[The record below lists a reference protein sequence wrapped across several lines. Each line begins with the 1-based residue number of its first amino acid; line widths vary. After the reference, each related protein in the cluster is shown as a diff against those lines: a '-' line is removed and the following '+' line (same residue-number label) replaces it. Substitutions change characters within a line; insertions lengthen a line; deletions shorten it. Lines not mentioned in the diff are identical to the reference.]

1 MKAEDI
7 MMQNQYEMWLREL
20 EDYYSLPM
28 TEDSTNQR
36 LSTGQRVHA
45 KWLDP
50 TDPDMHARWIRG
62 VILSRND
69 DQTEN
74 NAVTYHVKFDDGD
87 DDEELSSDHVLE
99 DSVYQTLL
107 QQKIDQGMNR
117 NVSGIDLIHYASK
130 ISSPIK
136 NSMST
141 FMNDRAAAA
150 ALASLNDDDE
160 CSYAT
165 VESELLCH
173 EMLDPPSPTPTTS
186 EDSNAPEV
194 HYGLFMRIK
203 PSVITPSI
211 EPPRKVV
218 PDDVVVMETMTE
230 RPKDEDKGF
239 ELTSD
244 ANVAMQEDRLER
256 KAVVEEPVSMA
267 PMNDGVDPMSFQLN
281 GASEKQR
288 TESNSLIPKEL
299 LAMNGRS
306 KTNHSENE
314 MSKDG
319 QMTTDRLSTNVNG
332 SSVRQLGQM
341 TEDMG
346 PEPKDQLAFDVESYC
361 NIFVFDMF
369 EEACNKSDDEVRNW
383 SLGSQSLS
391 KGTFGRVLIALQLT
405 QMRIS
410 KEYIS
415 MKERSLGILLSDQ
428 EKSQLSYICT
438 EAFSQLVSDIALQLK
453 GEETVPDLTKPK
465 LFEQFKFI
473 CMKVTRE
480 AMKSAMDT

>member
-1 MKAEDI
+1 

-69 DQTEN
+69 DQNEN

-165 VESELLCH
+165 AESELLCH

-194 HYGLFMRIK
+194 HYGIFMRIK
-203 PSVITPSI
+203 PSVITPPV
-211 EPPRKVV
+211 EPPKKVV
-218 PDDVVVMETMTE
+218 PDDVVVVETTTE
-230 RPKDEDKGF
+230 RPKDDDVG
-239 ELTSD
+239 L
-244 ANVAMQEDRLER
+244 
-256 KAVVEEPVSMA
+256 EPVSTA

-288 TESNSLIPKEL
+288 TESDSLIAKEL
-299 LAMNGRS
+299 LAMNGGS

-314 MSKDG
+314 MSTDG

-332 SSVRQLGQM
+332 SSAGKLDPM

-346 PEPKDQLAFDVESYC
+346 PEPKDQMAFDVESYC

-369 EEACNKSDDEVRNW
+369 QEACNKSDEEVRNW

-391 KGTFGRVLIALQLT
+391 KGTFGRVLTALQLT

-415 MKERSLGILLSDQ
+415 MKERSLGILMSDQ

-438 EAFSQLVSDIALQLK
+438 EAFSQLVSDTALQLK
-453 GEETVPDLTKPK
+453 GEEAVPDLTKPK

-480 AMKSAMDT
+480 AMKSAMDI